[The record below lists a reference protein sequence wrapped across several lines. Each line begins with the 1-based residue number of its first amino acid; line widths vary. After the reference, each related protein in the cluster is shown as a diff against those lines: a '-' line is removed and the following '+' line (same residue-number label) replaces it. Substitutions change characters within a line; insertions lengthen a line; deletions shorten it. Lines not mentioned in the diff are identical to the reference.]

1 MARGD
6 SFIGERS
13 LPRWIRGLALILV
26 IVGTVFVVIISGPV
40 QRLEGS
46 ALITFI
52 AKDMAFVFLSLV
64 AMYIGRRVTRT
75 FLIRILPWIGIVGF
89 ILTAAVLLPGIG
101 TQINGGR
108 RWLVVGLFQFQ
119 PSELMKLIVCVGL
132 PLVLVERRH
141 YIFGRIHPVL
151 AWAIALGG
159 AGMVLLEPDMGTG
172 AVIVFISLAIVW
184 VWGINTYFL
193 KWFAALG
200 ITGVVA
206 SFAIFPYQLQRLI
219 DVYIP
224 RLCDPQ
230 NNCYQLNQ
238 SKIGLGSGGIIGPGP
253 GHIRSAWGFLPNAN
267 TDFIFSVIGE
277 AFGYVGSVG
286 IILIYLA
293 FLYCG
298 MQASLNAR
306 DEAAKYVA
314 IGITTWFGVEAAI
327 NIASCIGLFAVTGIP
342 LPLVSYGGTALV
354 VNMMAV
360 GILINIAENRGFSQ
374 LPMRETISLLRRA

>member
-13 LPRWIRGLALILV
+13 LPRWIRGIALILV
-26 IVGTVFVVIISGPV
+26 IVGTVFIVIISGPV
-40 QRLEGS
+40 QKLEG
-46 ALITFI
+46 AELVTFI
-52 AKDMAFVFLSLV
+52 AKDIAFVFLSLI

-75 FLIRILPWIGIVGF
+75 FLMRILPWIGTVGF
-89 ILTAAVLLPGIG
+89 ILTAAVLVPGIG

-108 RWLVVGLFQFQ
+108 RWLVVGMFQFQ
-119 PSELMKLIVCVGL
+119 PSELMKLVVCVGL

-141 YIFGRIHPVL
+141 YLFGRVHPVV
-151 AWAIALGG
+151 AWAASLAG
-159 AGMVLLEPDMGTG
+159 AVLVLLEPDMGTG
-172 AVIVFISLAIVW
+172 AIIVLISLSIVW

-193 KWFAALG
+193 KWFAALSVA
-200 ITGVVA
+200 GVLA
-206 SFAIFPYQLQRLI
+206 SFAVFPYQLQRLI
-219 DVYIP
+219 AVYIP

-230 NNCYQLNQ
+230 GNCYQLNQ
-238 SKIGLGSGGIIGPGP
+238 SKIGLGSGGIVGPGP

-314 IGITTWFGVEAAI
+314 VGITTWFGVEAAI

-360 GILINIAENRGFSQ
+360 GILINIAENRGFSNV
-374 LPMRETISLLRRA
+374 PMRESISLLSRA